1 MARQALSLA
10 ETFQDYS
17 SICCNDNK
25 ENLFYGE
32 IFDQAVAKAIEL
44 KEPASE
50 DELEHLVEL
59 LVDDEDHRDN
69 IKQLDP
75 TQVPTEYL

>member
-17 SICCNDNK
+17 SICFNDN
-25 ENLFYGE
+25 EESLFAHE
-32 IFDQAVAKAIEL
+32 VFKQAVAKAVEL
-44 KEPASE
+44 KDQASE

-59 LVDDEDHRDN
+59 LADDEDHRDN

-75 TQVPTEYL
+75 T

>member
-17 SICCNDNK
+17 SICFNDNK

-75 TQVPTEYL
+75 TQVPTEYF

>member
-17 SICCNDNK
+17 SICFNDNK

-50 DELEHLVEL
+50 DELEHLV
-59 LVDDEDHRDN
+59 DDEDHRDN

-75 TQVPTEYL
+75 TQVPT